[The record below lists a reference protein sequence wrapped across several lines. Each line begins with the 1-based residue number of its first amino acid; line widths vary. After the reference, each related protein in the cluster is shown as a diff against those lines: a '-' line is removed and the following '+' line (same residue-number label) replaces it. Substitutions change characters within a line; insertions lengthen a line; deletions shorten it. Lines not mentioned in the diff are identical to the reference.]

1 MIMSMGGWGQG
12 AKEAG
17 MVIRARTA
25 EEGGVGL
32 RERRQERCR
41 APCAAQEL
49 DRGL

>member
-1 MIMSMGGWGQG
+1 MIMSMGGRGQ
-12 AKEAG
+12 G

-32 RERRQERCR
+32 PKRRQERCR
-41 APCAAQEL
+41 APCAAEEL